1 MRPSNPATTPNHTQ
15 KPTLSDREASNTAMN
30 LEQHHGRS
38 DMKVWLSTT
47 GSPSEVQQLINR
59 AQSSSETIAYKLGAY
74 CGLRSEEIT
83 SAAPEDVVK
92 TDAGMMLRVPAGKG
106 DKYRETP
113 IPRDLATT
121 ITTADEYR
129 EEASHH
135 PIVTSQSATTGAST
149 RTLRRWIQ
157 HAREALV
164 EETGDPYWQH
174 LTFHD
179 LRRTWATSLRSADV
193 DAMVVCDWGG
203 WEDLETFLDHYRGT
217 STPEAQRREREKVDW
232 LN

>member
-1 MRPSNPATTPNHTQ
+1 
-15 KPTLSDREASNTAMN
+15 MN
-30 LEQHHGRS
+30 LEQHAGRD

-47 GSPSEVQQLINR
+47 GNPSEVEQLINTAR
-59 AQSSSETIAYKLGAY
+59 GSSERIAYQLGAY

-83 SAAPEDVVK
+83 MVTPEDVVD

-121 ITTADEYR
+121 IQTADEYR
-129 EEASHH
+129 EEPSHH
-135 PIVTSQSATTGAST
+135 PIVTSQSASKGAST
-149 RTLRRWIQ
+149 RSLRRWMQ
-157 HAREALV
+157 RARETLV
-164 EETGDPYWQH
+164 EETDEQYWEH

-179 LRRTWATSLRSADV
+179 LRRTWASSLRSADV

-217 STPEAQRREREKVDW
+217 STPEAQRRERQKVDW

>member
-1 MRPSNPATTPNHTQ
+1 
-15 KPTLSDREASNTAMN
+15 MN
-30 LEQHHGRS
+30 LEQHQQRN
-38 DMKVWLSTT
+38 DMKVWLSTS
-47 GSPSEVQQLINR
+47 GDPSEVDLLLDAAKNTNQR
-59 AQSSSETIAYKLGAY
+59 IAFELGAR

-83 SAAPEDVVK
+83 QVAPEDVVD
-92 TDAGMMLRVPAGKG
+92 TDAGTMLRVPDGKG
-106 DKYRETP
+106 SKYRETP

-129 EEASHH
+129 DEPSHY
-135 PIVTSQSATTGAST
+135 PVVTSQGSTKGAST
-149 RTLRRWIQ
+149 RTLRRWMQ
-157 HAREALV
+157 HAREEVAAEV
-164 EETGDPYWQH
+164 KDEYWLE

-179 LRRTWATSLRSADV
+179 LRRTWASSLRAADV

-217 STPEAQRREREKVDW
+217 STPEAQRRERQKVDW